1 MKNRFENFTALINK
15 ISRNIRRIK
24 TEEMKKYDLKSPH
37 VSCIYYLHKH
47 SHLTATYLTDLCAE
61 DKAAISRSLEYLES
75 NGFIIYEDKDKKRYN
90 SNIYLTEKGKN
101 VGVALAKKIDSV
113 LEEAS
118 KGMNEEERVI
128 LYQCLSLISNNLE
141 NIVEQK

>member
-1 MKNRFENFTALINK
+1 MAVIN
-15 ISRNIRRIK
+15 
-24 TEEMKKYDLKSPH
+24 EKSIFYILLRH
-37 VSCIYYLHKH
+37 
-47 SHLTATYLTDLCAE
+47 
-61 DKAAISRSLEYLES
+61 
-75 NGFIIYEDKDKKRYN
+75 EDKDKKRYN

-101 VGVALAKKIDSV
+101 VGVSLAKKIDSV